1 VPDDKKLSFARRAG
15 TILGDRN
22 ESRTAR
28 TPPRGVGLTEPPPP
42 PRGEFENF
50 ESKTP
55 IGTEP
60 HIWRALREF
69 QKQNQLTDE
78 AIKFDVQV
86 LREGHLVIGTKL
98 DTLLDISTKNDE
110 AAEKRRK
117 YTVPIITAVG
127 VIIIGV
133 VTAIMHGC
141 S

>member
-1 VPDDKKLSFARRAG
+1 M
-15 TILGDRN
+15 
-22 ESRTAR
+22 
-28 TPPRGVGLTEPPPP
+28 
-42 PRGEFENF
+42 
-50 ESKTP
+50 
-55 IGTEP
+55 
-60 HIWRALREF
+60 
-69 QKQNQLTDE
+69 
-78 AIKFDVQV
+78 